1 VLDPGKTYELTL
13 EREATVEPLPK
24 EVWVHKVAQ
33 RIPDLT
39 DRASWKK
46 WARRASI
53 EGRIKDNDGQWSFKS
68 GSRGI
73 TVFGEGMRLMAYG
86 NTDSPAEEL
95 VRAAAKKAKMRQVK
109 DKGEAE
115 MRAMGWWPKG
125 IDPETVECGPTLTS
139 WGGESYVS
147 HLTAEYRGR
156 IEGRLVDGPG
166 LFYRIKT
173 VVTGSVYLAEL
184 RWAETERLAELE
196 CRSIQE
202 AFDALNRGRAQP
214 LPKQCVGSKA
224 KFVGI
229 VYWINETPAEGVHPF
244 HKFQLTTPKG
254 YHYDAYVPAIKDKY
268 FKNPKR
274 QVVIK
279 EIEEAKKTRE

>member
-1 VLDPGKTYELTL
+1 V
-13 EREATVEPLPK
+13 
-24 EVWVHKVAQ
+24 VWVHKVTQ
-33 RIPDLT
+33 KIPDLT
-39 DRASWKK
+39 DRASWKR
-46 WARRASI
+46 WARRAGI
-53 EGRIKDNDGQWSFKS
+53 KGRMQDNDGQWSFES

-73 TVFGEGMRLMAYG
+73 TVFGEGMRLITYG
-86 NTDSPAEEL
+86 DTNSPAEGL
-95 VRAAAKKAKMRQVK
+95 VRDAAKKTTMRQVR

-125 IDPETVECGPTLTS
+125 IDPEPVACGPTLTS

-147 HLTAEYRGR
+147 YLTAEYRGR

-184 RWAETERLAELE
+184 RWAETERFRELE
-196 CRSIQE
+196 CRSIHE
-202 AFDALNRGRAQP
+202 AFEALNRGHAQP
-214 LPKQCVGSKA
+214 LPKQCVGSQA

-229 VYWINETPAEGVHPF
+229 VYWINETPAEFVHPF
-244 HKFQLTTPKG
+244 HKFRLTTPKG
-254 YHYDAYVPAIKDKY
+254 YHYDAYVSAIRGKY
-268 FKNPKR
+268 FKNPKC

-279 EIEEAKKTRE
+279 ELAEAKKKAKAKKSEN